1 VSQES
6 TLTNDPIGPIQ
17 LAPDPGRN
25 QADRDNL
32 VTFLEYFRSVL
43 IRKAAGLESSQ
54 LAAMLAPSS
63 LTIGGLIKHMA
74 FVEDH
79 WFGYVLL
86 GEEYPEPWASADW
99 NSSPDWE
106 FDTAPND
113 SPAELLAQYE
123 RSVERSR
130 QALDVV
136 DDLDAIAVRSPHDRP
151 TNVRWVLV
159 HLIEE
164 YARHCGHADLIRESI
179 DGRTGD

>member
-1 VSQES
+1 LSQEI
-6 TLTNDPIGPIQ
+6 TLTNAAIGTIP
-17 LAPDPGRN
+17 LAPDPARN
-25 QADRDNL
+25 QAARDNL
-32 VTFLEYFRSVL
+32 VSFLEYYRSVL
-43 IRKAAGLESSQ
+43 IRKAVGLDSAQ
-54 LAAMLAPSS
+54 LAATLGRSS
-63 LTIGGLIKHMA
+63 LTIGGLVKHMA

-79 WFGYVLL
+79 WFGHVLL

-99 NSSPDWE
+99 NTSPDWE

-113 SPAELLAQYE
+113 SPTELLAQYE

-130 QALDVV
+130 RALDAV
-136 DDLDAIAVRSPHDRP
+136 DDLDAIAARPSHDQP
-151 TNVRWVLV
+151 VNVRWILV